1 MHILY
6 SLLPASVVIL
16 KVEIF
21 NYSGRVIF
29 VQANSLLTREDS
41 GRAGYDQ
48 RLLPPPDGLVQPQ
61 PHGCRPQGSVV
72 LFILIIFILVR
83 YYFYTH
89 FFIPHI
95 LYSTFSLSNTCGQL
109 PNTCD
114 PIPNICGPVPSTVIF
129 LIQLQ

>member
-1 MHILY
+1 M
-6 SLLPASVVIL
+6 
-16 KVEIF
+16 EIF

-72 LFILIIFILVR
+72 LFILIF
-83 YYFYTH
+83 YTHYFYTGTVLFLYSLLYTPYFILY
-89 FFIPHI
+89 FFII
-95 LYSTFSLSNTCGQL
+95 
-109 PNTCD
+109 
-114 PIPNICGPVPSTVIF
+114 
-129 LIQLQ
+129 